1 MDGIGAADRRRC
13 TDVWTLVC
21 QLAPLIN
28 GTCKLRRDV
37 DGLARQLQVSWTG
50 LYAHIYRG
58 GYLRMNSNF
67 EPIYIDYYT
76 DVLCI
81 WALIAQPRLEE
92 LHSQWGSR
100 VVIRHRYVDIFGD
113 AHGKIARQWGEDD
126 GFQMFAE
133 HVAKSVAPFDQL
145 AVHPDIWVGVRPR
158 SSLSA
163 HMVLKAVELVAG
175 AAFVEPAAR
184 RIRHAF
190 FTEARDIS
198 DMSLLLE
205 IVLARGIDVQPL
217 QVALRDGSALAALS
231 DDQHSA
237 TALGVR
243 GSPTWVLN
251 EGRQV
256 LYGNVGYRILHA
268 NIEELAKHPGAE
280 ASWC

>member
-1 MDGIGAADRRRC
+1 MIKGIREAGQMSAN
-13 TDVWTLVC
+13 LS
-21 QLAPLIN
+21 LGSL
-28 GTCKLRRDV
+28 L
-37 DGLARQLQVSWTG
+37 
-50 LYAHIYRG
+50 
-58 GYLRMNSNF
+58 MNSISD
-67 EPIYIDYYT
+67 PIVIDYYT
-76 DVLCI
+76 DVLCV
-81 WALIAQPRLEE
+81 WAWIAQPRLDE
-92 LHSQWGSR
+92 LHDKWGSR
-100 VVIRHRYVDIFGD
+100 VDIRHRYVDIFGD
-113 AHGKIARQWGEDD
+113 SHGKIERQWGTGD
-126 GFQMFAE
+126 GFEKFAG
-133 HVAKSVAPFDQL
+133 HVATSVAPFDQL
-145 AVHPDIWVGVRPR
+145 AVHPEIWRKVRPR

-163 HMVLKAVELVAG
+163 HVVLKAVELVAG
-175 AAFVEPAAR
+175 TALVEPAAR

-205 IVLARGIDVQPL
+205 LVLAAGIDARPL

-231 DDQHSA
+231 EDQRSA